1 MTAPEAFL
9 PEGLST
15 EGLPPEALPLPPENP
30 FAAAWTTPFGL
41 PPFAAIK
48 PEHIRP
54 AFEAALAKHKDEI
67 AAIVADPAAPDFAN
81 TIEALE
87 RAGRALSRVGGVF
100 YNLSG
105 ADTNEALQA
114 IEREL
119 SPITSR
125 HWSAI
130 MMDPALFARV
140 DAVFGQRDTLGLD
153 AEQARLLERTHR
165 GFIRSGAQL
174 GPEDK
179 ARLAAI
185 NERLAALGTQ
195 FSQNV
200 LKDESSYALIIEGEA
215 GLAGLPAFLLAAMA
229 RAAADRGHAGKHAVT
244 LSRSIIEPFLT
255 FSTRRDLREEA
266 FTAWSKRGENGNES
280 DNRAIVAEMVKLR
293 AEKAK
298 LLGFA
303 TFAHFKLDDTMAKTP
318 QNVRDLLEL
327 VWAPA
332 KLRAAQEAADL
343 AALAQSE
350 GENGPIRPSDWRH
363 YAEKVRQQTYALD
376 EAVLKPYLQLDRIVQ
391 AAFDVAGKLFGLSF
405 AARPE
410 LAGYHPDVR
419 IWEVTD
425 AASGRHIGLF
435 IGDYFARASKRSGAW
450 MSAYRG
456 QRNFGGEVRPIIVNV
471 CNFAKP
477 AEGRPALLSIDD
489 ARTLFHEFGHALH
502 GLLSDVT
509 YGSLAGTSVSRDF
522 VELPSQLYEHWFLTK
537 EVMQAYCLHA
547 ETAEPIPDTLI
558 DKIKLAQTFNQG
570 FATVEYT
577 SSALVDLAFHSL
589 DEPGEIDPLAFE
601 AAELARLDMPAQ
613 ITMRHRTPHFSH
625 VFSGDGYSAG
635 YYSYLWSE
643 VMDADAFNAFLEAGD
658 VFAPEL
664 AGRLKRFIYA
674 AGDTRDAAEAYT
686 LFRGRLP
693 TPDAL
698 LQKRGL
704 AA

>member
-1 MTAPEAFL
+1 MMNSAETAY
-9 PEGLST
+9 
-15 EGLPPEALPLPPENP
+15 PEALPLPAENP
-30 FAAAWTTPFGL
+30 FATRWETPFRL
-41 PPFAAIK
+41 PPFGAIR

-54 AFEAALAKHKDEI
+54 AFDAALAKHKGEI
-67 AAIVADPAAPDFAN
+67 AAIVADKAAPDFAN
-81 TIEALE
+81 SIEALE

-100 YNLSG
+100 FNLTG

-114 IEREL
+114 IEREM

-130 MMDPALFARV
+130 MMDEGLFARV
-140 DAVFGQRDTLGLD
+140 DAVFAGQDKLGLD
-153 AEQARLLERTHR
+153 AEQARLLERTYK
-165 GFIRSGAQL
+165 GFIRSGAKL
-174 GPEDK
+174 GADDK
-179 ARLAAI
+179 KRLATI
-185 NERLAALGTQ
+185 NERLAGLGTQ

-200 LKDESSYALIIEGEA
+200 LKDESSYALFIEDEA
-215 GLAGLPAFLLAAMA
+215 GLAGLPEFVKAAMA
-229 RAAADRGHAGKHAVT
+229 RAAADRGKPGQHAVT

-266 FTAWSKRGENGNES
+266 FIAWSKRGENGGES

-298 LLGFA
+298 LLGYA
-303 TFAHFKLDDTMAKTP
+303 TFAHFKLDDAMAKTP
-318 QNVRDLLEL
+318 EHVRGLLEL
-327 VWAPA
+327 VWKPA
-332 KLRAAQEAADL
+332 KARAAREAADL
-343 AALAQSE
+343 AALAQDE
-350 GENGPIRPSDWRH
+350 GENGPIRPWDWRH
-363 YAEKVRQQTYALD
+363 YAEKVRQKTYALD
-376 EAVLKPYLQLDRIVQ
+376 EAVLKPYLQLDRVRQ

-405 AARPE
+405 AERPE

-419 IWEVTD
+419 IFEVTE
-425 AASGRHIGLF
+425 AASSRHIGLF
-435 IGDYFARASKRSGAW
+435 IGDYFARSSKRSGAW
-450 MSAYRG
+450 MSAFRG
-456 QRNFGGEVRPIIVNV
+456 QRKLDGETRPIIVNV

-477 AEGRPALLSIDD
+477 AEGKPALLSIDD

-509 YGSLAGTSVSRDF
+509 YGSLAGTAVARDF
-522 VELPSQLYEHWFLTK
+522 VELPSQLYEHWFLTRD
-537 EVMQAYCLHA
+537 VMRQYCLHA
-547 ETAEPIPDTLI
+547 ETGEPIPEALI
-558 DKIKLAQTFNQG
+558 EKIEKAQTFNQG
-570 FATVEYT
+570 FSTVEYT

-589 DEPGEIDPLAFE
+589 EAPAEVDPLAFE
-601 AAELARLDMPAQ
+601 AAELKRIGMPDE
-613 ITMRHRTPHFSH
+613 ITMRHRTPHFTH

-643 VMDADAFNAFLEAGD
+643 VMDADAFNAFTETGD
-658 VFAPEL
+658 VFSAEV
-664 AGRLKRFIYA
+664 AEKLKRYIYS

-698 LQKRGL
+698 LEKRGL

>member
-1 MTAPEAFL
+1 MTSSKTAH
-9 PEGLST
+9 
-15 EGLPPEALPLPPENP
+15 PEALPALPAENP
-30 FAAAWTTPFGL
+30 FAARWETPFRL
-41 PPFAAIK
+41 PPFAEIQ
-48 PEHIRP
+48 PEHISP
-54 AFEAALAKHKDEI
+54 AFEAALAKHKAEI
-67 AAIVADPAAPDFAN
+67 AAIVADPVAPDFGN

-100 YNLSG
+100 YNLAG
-105 ADTNEALQA
+105 ADTNDALQE
-114 IEREL
+114 IEREM

-130 MMDPALFARV
+130 MMDEGLFARV
-140 DAVFGQRDTLGLD
+140 DAVNAKRDTLGLS
-153 AEQARLLERTHR
+153 AEQARLLERSYK
-165 GFIRSGAQL
+165 GFIRSGAKL
-174 GPEDK
+174 GAEDK
-179 ARLAAI
+179 KRLAAI

-200 LKDESSYALIIEGEA
+200 RNDEASYVLFIEDEA
-215 GLAGLPAFLLAAMA
+215 GLAGLPDFLQAAMA
-229 RAAADRGHAGKHAVT
+229 RAAADRGKPGLHAVT

-266 FTAWSKRGENGNES
+266 FIAWSKRGENGGES

-298 LLGFA
+298 LLGYA

-318 QNVRDLLEL
+318 QHVRDLLEL
-327 VWAPA
+327 VWKPA
-332 KLRAAQEAADL
+332 RARAGREAADL
-343 AALAQSE
+343 AALAQDE
-350 GENGPIRPSDWRH
+350 GENGPIRPWDWRH
-363 YAEKVRQQTYALD
+363 YSEKVRQKTYALD
-376 EAVLKPYLQLDRIVQ
+376 EAVLKQYLQLGRVRQ

-405 AARPE
+405 KERPE
-410 LAGYHPDVR
+410 LAGYHPDVS
-419 IWEVTD
+419 IFEVTEE
-425 AASGRHIGLF
+425 ASGRHIGLF
-435 IGDYFARASKRSGAW
+435 VGDYFARASKRSGAW
-450 MSAYRG
+450 MSAFRG
-456 QRNFGGEVRPIIVNV
+456 QRKLDGETRPIIVNV

-477 AEGRPALLSIDD
+477 AEGKPALLSLDD

-509 YGSLAGTSVSRDF
+509 YGSLAGTAVARDF
-522 VELPSQLYEHWFLTK
+522 VELPSQLYEHWFLTR
-537 EVMQAYCLHA
+537 EVMREYCRHA
-547 ETAEPIPDTLI
+547 ETGEPIPEALI
-558 DKIKLAQTFNQG
+558 DKIEKAQTFNQG

-589 DEPGEIDPLAFE
+589 EEPAEIDALAFE
-601 AAELARLDMPAQ
+601 AAELARIGMPGE
-613 ITMRHRTPHFSH
+613 IIMRHRTPHFTH

-643 VMDADAFNAFLEAGD
+643 VMDADAFNAFTETGD
-658 VFAPEL
+658 VFSPAL
-664 AGRLKRFIYA
+664 AEKLKRYIYS

-698 LQKRGL
+698 LEKRGL

>member
-1 MTAPEAFL
+1 MTLAPEALDL
-9 PEGLST
+9 P
-15 EGLPPEALPLPPENP
+15 ADNP
-30 FAAAWTTPFGL
+30 FARVWTTPFRL
-41 PPFAAIK
+41 PPFAEITTD
-48 PEHIRP
+48 HIRA
-54 AFEAALAKHKDEI
+54 AFEAALAKHRAEI
-67 AAIVADPAAPDFAN
+67 DAIVADPAVPDFAN

-100 YNLSG
+100 YNLTG
-105 ADTNEALQA
+105 AHTNEALQA
-114 IEREL
+114 IEREM
-119 SPITSR
+119 SPLTSR

-130 MMDPALFARV
+130 MMDLKLFARV
-140 DAVFGQRDTLGLD
+140 DAVNARREALGLD

-174 GPEDK
+174 DAAGK

-185 NERLAALGTQ
+185 NERLAELGTR
-195 FSQNV
+195 FGQNV
-200 LKDESSYALIIEGEA
+200 LKDESSYALVIA
-215 GLAGLPAFLLAAMA
+215 DQDGLAGLPGFVVAAMA
-229 RAAADRGHAGKHAVT
+229 QAASDRGHEGRHAVT

-266 FTAWSKRGENGNES
+266 FLAWSRRGENGGET
-280 DNRAIVAEMVKLR
+280 DNRAIVAEMVRLR
-293 AEKAK
+293 AEKAT
-298 LLGFA
+298 LLGFR
-303 TFAHFKLDDTMAKTP
+303 TFAHFKLDDSMAKTP
-318 QNVRDLLEL
+318 ENVRELLEL
-327 VWAPA
+327 VWRPA
-332 KLRAAQEAADL
+332 KTRAAREAAEL

-350 GENGPIRPSDWRH
+350 GENGPIRPWDWRH

-376 EAVLKPYLQLDRIVQ
+376 EAVLKPYLQLDRIIA
-391 AAFDVAGKLFGLSF
+391 AAFDVAGRLFGLSF
-405 AARPE
+405 VEQRD
-410 LAGYHPDVR
+410 LQGYHPDVR
-419 IWEVTD
+419 IWEVRE
-425 AASGRHIGLF
+425 GERHIGLF

-450 MSAYRG
+450 MSAFRG
-456 QRNFGGEVRPIIVNV
+456 QRKLDGETRPIIVNV

-477 AEGRPALLSIDD
+477 AEGQPALLSVDD

-502 GLLSDVT
+502 GLLSDVR

-522 VELPSQLYEHWFLTK
+522 VELPSQLYEHWFLTP
-537 EVMQAYCLHA
+537 EVMQRYCLHA
-547 ETAEPIPDTLI
+547 QTGEPIPAALI
-558 DKIKLAQTFNQG
+558 ETIKRAQTFNQG

-589 DEPGEIDPLAFE
+589 EQPGEIDALEFE
-601 AAELARLDMPAQ
+601 SAELTRLGMPAE
-613 ITMRHRTPHFSH
+613 ITMRHRTPHFTH

-643 VMDADAFNAFLEAGD
+643 VMDADAFNAFTETGD
-658 VFAPEL
+658 VFSAEI
-664 AGRLKRFIYA
+664 AARLKRYIYS

-698 LQKRGL
+698 LAKRGL

>member
-1 MTAPEAFL
+1 MTAPEALDL
-9 PEGLST
+9 PES
-15 EGLPPEALPLPPENP
+15 NP
-30 FAAAWTTPFGL
+30 FSRVWDTPFKL
-41 PPFAAIK
+41 PPFAEIT

-54 AFEAALAKHKDEI
+54 AFDAALAKHKAEI
-67 AAIVADPAAPDFAN
+67 AAIIADPAKPDFAN
-81 TIEALE
+81 TIEAME
-87 RAGRALSRVGGVF
+87 KAGRALSRVGGVF
-100 YNLSG
+100 YNLTG
-105 ADTNEALQA
+105 AHTNEALQA
-114 IEREL
+114 IEREM

-140 DAVFGQRDTLGLD
+140 ERVYERREALHLD
-153 AEQARLLERTHR
+153 AEQMRLLERSYR
-165 GFIRSGAQL
+165 GFVRAGARL
-174 GPEDK
+174 GPVDK
-179 ARLAAI
+179 TRLAAI

-200 LKDESSYALIIEGEA
+200 LKDESSYALILDQEEK
-215 GLAGLPAFLLAAMA
+215 LAGLPPFLLAAMA
-229 RAAADRGHAGKHAVT
+229 RAAADRGHEGKHAVT

-266 FTAWSKRGENGNES
+266 FIAWSKRGEHVGKT
-280 DNRAIVAEMVKLR
+280 DNRGLVAEMVKLR

-298 LLGFA
+298 LLGFK
-303 TFAHFKLDDTMAKTP
+303 TFAHFKLDDCMAKTP
-318 QNVRDLLEL
+318 ENVRELLEL
-327 VWAPA
+327 VWTPA
-332 KLRAAQEAADL
+332 KARAAQEAANL
-343 AALAQSE
+343 AAMAQDE
-350 GENGPIRPSDWRH
+350 GENGPIRPWDWRH

-376 EAVLKPYLQLDRIVQ
+376 EAVLKPYLQLDRIIA
-391 AAFDVAGKLFGLSF
+391 AAFDTAGKLFGLAF
-405 AARPE
+405 E
-410 LAGYHPDVR
+410 EKKGLAGYHPDVR
-419 IWEVTD
+419 FWEVTE

-435 IGDYFARASKRSGAW
+435 VGDYFARPSKRSGAW
-450 MSAYRG
+450 MSAFRG
-456 QRNFGGEVRPIIVNV
+456 QRKLGGEIRPIIVNV

-477 AEGRPALLSIDD
+477 EEGKPALLSLDD

-509 YGSLAGTSVSRDF
+509 YGSLAGTAVSRDF

-537 EVMQAYCLHA
+537 EVMQRFCLHA
-547 ETAEPIPDTLI
+547 ETGKPIPQALI
-558 DKIKLAQTFNQG
+558 DKIRQAQTFNQG

-589 DEPGEIDPLAFE
+589 EKPDGLDPIAFE
-601 AAELARLDMPAQ
+601 AAELERLGMPSE
-613 ITMRHRTPHFSH
+613 IIMRHRTPHFTH

-643 VMDADAFNAFLEAGD
+643 VMDADAFNAFVEAGD
-658 VFAPEL
+658 VFAPEV
-664 AGRLKRFIYA
+664 AGKLKRYIYS

-698 LQKRGL
+698 LEKRGL

>member
-1 MTAPEAFL
+1 MTA
-9 PEGLST
+9 S
-15 EGLPPEALPLPPENP
+15 EALNLPAGNP
-30 FAAAWTTPFGL
+30 FAQAWETPFGL
-41 PPFAAIK
+41 PPFAEIT
-48 PEHIRP
+48 PEHIREAYP
-54 AFEAALAKHKDEI
+54 AALEKHRAEI
-67 AAIVADPAAPDFAN
+67 EAIKAEPAAPDFAN
-81 TIEALE
+81 TVEALE
-87 RAGRALSRVGGVF
+87 RAGRGMSRLGGVF
-100 YNLSG
+100 YNLAG

-114 IEREL
+114 IEREM
-119 SPITSR
+119 SPVMSR

-140 DAVFGQRDTLGLD
+140 DAVFRQREALGLD
-153 AEQARLLERTHR
+153 AEQTRLLERTHR
-165 GFIRSGAQL
+165 GFVRSGAQL

-185 NERLAALGTQ
+185 NERLAGLGTS
-195 FSQNV
+195 FGQNL
-200 LKDESSYALIIEGEA
+200 LKDEAGYALVLEDEA
-215 GLAGLPAFLLAAMA
+215 DLAGLPPFVVAAMA
-229 RAAADRGHAGKHAVT
+229 RAAADRGHPGKHAVT

-255 FSTRRDLREEA
+255 FSTRRDLREET
-266 FTAWSKRGENGNES
+266 FLAWSRRGENGGET
-280 DNRAIVAEMVKLR
+280 DNRAIVAEMVELR
-293 AEKAK
+293 AQKAK

-303 TFAHFKLDDTMAKTP
+303 TFADFKLDDSMAKTP
-318 QNVRDLLEL
+318 AHVRELLEL
-327 VWAPA
+327 VWKPA
-332 KLRAAQEAADL
+332 KARAAQEAADL
-343 AALAQSE
+343 AALAQAE
-350 GENGPIRPSDWRH
+350 GENGPIRPSDWR
-363 YAEKVRQQTYALD
+363 YYSEKVRQQTYALD
-376 EAVLKPYLQLDRIVQ
+376 EAVLKPYLQLDRIIA
-391 AAFDVAGKLFGLSF
+391 AAFDTAGKLFGLSF
-405 AARPE
+405 AEKPE

-419 IWEVTD
+419 IWEVSEE
-425 AASGRHIGLF
+425 ASGRHIGLF
-435 IGDYFARASKRSGAW
+435 LGDYFARPSKRSGAW

-456 QRNFGGEVRPIIVNV
+456 QRRQDGEVRPIIVNV

-477 AEGRPALLSIDD
+477 AEGKPALLSIDD

-537 EVMQAYCLHA
+537 EVMQRFCLHA
-547 ETAEPIPDTLI
+547 ETGEPIPDALI
-558 DKIKLAQTFNQG
+558 EKIRKAQTFNQG

-589 DEPGEIDPLAFE
+589 EAPAKVDPLAFE
-601 AAELARLDMPAQ
+601 AAELARIGMPAE

-643 VMDADAFNAFLEAGD
+643 VMDADAFNAFIEAGD
-658 VFAPEL
+658 VFSVEV
-664 AGRLKRFIYA
+664 AGKLKRYIYS
-674 AGDTRDAAEAYT
+674 AGDTRDPAEAYT

-698 LQKRGL
+698 LEKRGL

>member
-1 MTAPEAFL
+1 MNSAETAY
-9 PEGLST
+9 
-15 EGLPPEALPLPPENP
+15 PEALPLPAENP
-30 FAAAWTTPFGL
+30 FATRWETPFRL
-41 PPFAAIK
+41 PPFGAIR

-54 AFEAALAKHKDEI
+54 AFDAALAKHKGEI
-67 AAIVADPAAPDFAN
+67 AAIVADKAAPDFAN
-81 TIEALE
+81 SIEALE

-100 YNLSG
+100 FNLTG

-114 IEREL
+114 IEREM

-130 MMDPALFARV
+130 MMDEGLFARV
-140 DAVFGQRDTLGLD
+140 DAVFAGQDKLGLD
-153 AEQARLLERTHR
+153 AEQARLLERTYK
-165 GFIRSGAQL
+165 GFIRSGAKL
-174 GPEDK
+174 GADDK
-179 ARLAAI
+179 KRLATI
-185 NERLAALGTQ
+185 NERLAGLGTQ

-200 LKDESSYALIIEGEA
+200 LKDESSYALFIEDEA
-215 GLAGLPAFLLAAMA
+215 GLAGLPEFVKAAMA
-229 RAAADRGHAGKHAVT
+229 RAAADRGKPGQHAVT

-266 FTAWSKRGENGNES
+266 FIAWSKRGENGGES

-298 LLGFA
+298 LLGYA
-303 TFAHFKLDDTMAKTP
+303 TFAHFKLDDAMAKTP
-318 QNVRDLLEL
+318 EHVRGLLEL
-327 VWAPA
+327 VWKPA
-332 KLRAAQEAADL
+332 KARAAREAADL
-343 AALAQSE
+343 AALAQDE
-350 GENGPIRPSDWRH
+350 GENGPIRPWDWRH
-363 YAEKVRQQTYALD
+363 YAEKVRQKTYALD
-376 EAVLKPYLQLDRIVQ
+376 EAVLKPYLQLDRVRQ

-405 AARPE
+405 AERPE

-419 IWEVTD
+419 IFEVTE
-425 AASGRHIGLF
+425 AASSRHIGLF
-435 IGDYFARASKRSGAW
+435 IGDYFARSSKRSGAW
-450 MSAYRG
+450 MSAFRG
-456 QRNFGGEVRPIIVNV
+456 QRKLDGETRPIIVNV

-477 AEGRPALLSIDD
+477 AEGKPALLSIDD

-509 YGSLAGTSVSRDF
+509 YGSLAGTAVARDF
-522 VELPSQLYEHWFLTK
+522 VELPSQLYEHWFLTRD
-537 EVMQAYCLHA
+537 VMRQYCLHA
-547 ETAEPIPDTLI
+547 ETGEPIPEALI
-558 DKIKLAQTFNQG
+558 EKIEKAQTFNQG
-570 FATVEYT
+570 FSTVEYT

-589 DEPGEIDPLAFE
+589 EAPAEVDPLAFE
-601 AAELARLDMPAQ
+601 AAELKRIGMPDE
-613 ITMRHRTPHFSH
+613 ITMRHRTPHFTH

-643 VMDADAFNAFLEAGD
+643 VMDADAFNAFTETGD
-658 VFAPEL
+658 VFSAEV
-664 AGRLKRFIYA
+664 AEKLKRYIYS

-698 LQKRGL
+698 LEKRGL

>member
-1 MTAPEAFL
+1 M
-9 PEGLST
+9 
-15 EGLPPEALPLPPENP
+15 
-30 FAAAWTTPFGL
+30 

-48 PEHIRP
+48 PEHIRA
-54 AFEAALAKHKDEI
+54 AFDAALAKHKDEI

-87 RAGRALSRVGGVF
+87 QAGRALSRVGGVF
-100 YNLSG
+100 YNLTG
-105 ADTNEALQA
+105 ADTNEALQV
-114 IEREL
+114 IEREM

-130 MMDPALFARV
+130 MMDEGLFAQV
-140 DAVFGQRDTLGLD
+140 DAVYAKRDTLGL
-153 AEQARLLERTHR
+153 APEQARLLERTYK
-165 GFIRSGAQL
+165 GFVRSGAKL
-174 GPEDK
+174 SPEDK
-179 ARLAAI
+179 KRLAAI

-200 LKDESSYALIIEGEA
+200 LKDESSYALFIADEA
-215 GLAGLPAFLLAAMA
+215 GLAGLPEFLKAAMA
-229 RAAADRGHAGKHAVT
+229 RAAADRAKPGQHAVT

-266 FTAWSKRGENGNES
+266 FIAWSKRGENGGDS
-280 DNRAIVAEMVKLR
+280 DNRAIVAEMVNLR

-298 LLGFA
+298 LLGYP
-303 TFAHFKLDDTMAKTP
+303 TFAHFKLDDAMAKTP
-318 QNVRDLLEL
+318 EHVRDLLEL
-327 VWAPA
+327 VWKPA
-332 KLRAAQEAADL
+332 KARAAREAADL

-350 GENGPIRPSDWRH
+350 GENGPIRPWDWRH
-363 YAEKVRQQTYALD
+363 YAEKVRQKTYALD
-376 EAVLKPYLQLDRIVQ
+376 ETVLKPYLQLDRVRQ

-405 AARPE
+405 VERPE

-419 IWEVTD
+419 IFEVTE

-435 IGDYFARASKRSGAW
+435 IGDYFARSSKRSGAW
-450 MSAYRG
+450 MSAFRG
-456 QRNFGGEVRPIIVNV
+456 QRKLGGEVRPIIVNV

-477 AEGRPALLSIDD
+477 AEGKPALLSLDD

-509 YGSLAGTSVSRDF
+509 YGSLAGTSVARDF
-522 VELPSQLYEHWFLTK
+522 VELPSQLYEHWFLTR
-537 EVMQAYCLHA
+537 EVMRQYCLHA
-547 ETAEPIPDTLI
+547 ETGEPIPEALI
-558 DKIKLAQTFNQG
+558 EKIETAQTFNQG

-589 DEPGEIDPLAFE
+589 EAPAEVDPLAFE
-601 AAELARLDMPAQ
+601 AAELARIGMPAE
-613 ITMRHRTPHFSH
+613 ITMRHRTPHFTH

-643 VMDADAFNAFLEAGD
+643 VMDADAFNAFTETGD
-658 VFAPEL
+658 VFSAAVAEK
-664 AGRLKRFIYA
+664 LKRYIYS

-698 LQKRGL
+698 LEKRGL

>member
-1 MTAPEAFL
+1 MTLAPEALSL
-9 PEGLST
+9 P
-15 EGLPPEALPLPPENP
+15 ANNP
-30 FAAAWTTPFGL
+30 FSRVWDTPFGL
-41 PPFAAIK
+41 PPFAAIA
-48 PEHIRP
+48 PEHIHP
-54 AFEAALAKHKDEI
+54 AFEAALSKHRSEI
-67 AAIVADPAAPDFAN
+67 DALTTEAAAPDFAN

-100 YNLSG
+100 YNLAG

-119 SPITSR
+119 SPLTSR

-140 DAVFGQRDTLGLD
+140 DAVFARRETLGLD

-179 ARLAAI
+179 MRLAAI
-185 NERLAALGTQ
+185 NERLAGLGTQ

-200 LKDESSYALIIEGEA
+200 LKDESSYALIIEDEA
-215 GLAGLPAFLLAAMA
+215 GLAGLPTFLIAAMA
-229 RAAADRGHAGKHAVT
+229 RAATDRGHAGKHAVT

-266 FTAWSKRGENGNES
+266 FIAWSKRGENGGET

-298 LLGFA
+298 LLGFP
-303 TFAHFKLDDTMAKTP
+303 TFAHFKLDDSMAKTP
-318 QNVRDLLEL
+318 THVRDLLEL
-327 VWAPA
+327 VWKPA
-332 KLRAAQEAADL
+332 KARAAREAADL

-350 GENGPIRPSDWRH
+350 GENGPIRPWDWRH

-376 EAVLKPYLQLDRIVQ
+376 EAVLKPYLQLDRIIT
-391 AAFDVAGKLFGLSF
+391 AAFDVAGKLFGLAF
-405 AARPE
+405 EAKPD
-410 LAGYHPDVR
+410 LKGYHPDVR
-419 IWEVTD
+419 IWEVKEV
-425 AASGRHIGLF
+425 ASGRHIGLF
-435 IGDYFARASKRSGAW
+435 LGDYFARASKRSGAW

-456 QRNFGGEVRPIIVNV
+456 QRNFDGEVRPIIVNV

-477 AEGRPALLSIDD
+477 AEGKPALLSIDD

-502 GLLSDVT
+502 GLLSDVH

-522 VELPSQLYEHWFLTK
+522 VELPSQLYEHWFLTS

-547 ETAEPIPDTLI
+547 ETGEPIPAALI
-558 DKIKLAQTFNQG
+558 DKIKTAQTFNQG
-570 FATVEYT
+570 FSTVEYT

-589 DEPGEIDPLAFE
+589 EDPGEIDPLAFE
-601 AAELARLDMPAQ
+601 AAELKRIGMPDE
-613 ITMRHRTPHFSH
+613 IIMRHRTPHFTH

-643 VMDADAFNAFLEAGD
+643 VMDADAFNAFIEAGD
-658 VFAPEL
+658 VFAP
-664 AGRLKRFIYA
+664 AVANKLKRYIYS
-674 AGDTRDAAEAYT
+674 AGDTRDPAEAYT

-698 LQKRGL
+698 LEKRGL

>member
-1 MTAPEAFL
+1 MSSADTAYPE
-9 PEGLST
+9 S
-15 EGLPPEALPLPPENP
+15 LPLPVENP
-30 FAAAWTTPFGL
+30 FATRWETPFRL

-54 AFEAALAKHKDEI
+54 AFDAALDKHKAEI
-67 AAIVADPAAPDFAN
+67 AAIVGDEAAPDFAN

-100 YNLSG
+100 YNLTG

-114 IEREL
+114 IEREM
-119 SPITSR
+119 SPISSR

-130 MMDPALFARV
+130 MMDEGLFARV
-140 DAVFGQRDTLGLD
+140 DAVNAKRDTLGLG
-153 AEQARLLERTHR
+153 AEQARLLERTYK
-165 GFIRSGAQL
+165 GFIRSGAKL
-174 GPEDK
+174 APEDK
-179 ARLAAI
+179 KRLAAI

-200 LKDESSYALIIEGEA
+200 LKDESAYALFIEDEA
-215 GLAGLPAFLLAAMA
+215 GLAGLPEFLKAAMA
-229 RAAADRGHAGKHAVT
+229 RAAADRGRPDQHAVT

-266 FTAWSKRGENGNES
+266 FIAWSKRGENGGES
-280 DNRAIVAEMVKLR
+280 DNRAIVSEMVKLR

-298 LLGFA
+298 LLGYP
-303 TFAHFKLDDTMAKTP
+303 TFAHFKLDDAMAKTP
-318 QNVRDLLEL
+318 EHVRGLLEL
-327 VWAPA
+327 VWKPA
-332 KLRAAQEAADL
+332 KARAAREAADL
-343 AALAQSE
+343 AALAQDE
-350 GENGPIRPSDWRH
+350 GENGPIRPWDWRH
-363 YAEKVRQQTYALD
+363 YAEKVRQKTYALD
-376 EAVLKPYLQLDRIVQ
+376 ETVLKPYLQLDRIRQ

-405 AARPE
+405 AERPE

-419 IWEVTD
+419 IFEVTE
-425 AASGRHIGLF
+425 AATGRHIGLF
-435 IGDYFARASKRSGAW
+435 IGDYFARSSKRSGAW
-450 MSAYRG
+450 MSAFRG
-456 QRNFGGEVRPIIVNV
+456 QRKLGGETRPIIVNV

-477 AEGRPALLSIDD
+477 AEGKPALLSLDD

-509 YGSLAGTSVSRDF
+509 YGSLAGTAVARDF
-522 VELPSQLYEHWFLTK
+522 VELPSQLYEHWFLTR
-537 EVMQAYCLHA
+537 EVMRDYCLHA
-547 ETAEPIPDTLI
+547 ETGEPIPEALI
-558 DKIKLAQTFNQG
+558 EKIEKAQTFNQG
-570 FATVEYT
+570 FSTVEYT

-589 DEPGEIDPLAFE
+589 EEPAEVDPLAFE
-601 AAELARLDMPAQ
+601 AAELARIGMPNE
-613 ITMRHRTPHFSH
+613 IIMRHRTPHFTH

-643 VMDADAFNAFLEAGD
+643 VMDADAFNAFIETGD
-658 VFAPEL
+658 VFSAQL
-664 AGRLKRFIYA
+664 AEKLKRYIYS

-698 LQKRGL
+698 LEKRGL

>member
-1 MTAPEAFL
+1 MTAPEALDL
-9 PEGLST
+9 PES
-15 EGLPPEALPLPPENP
+15 NP
-30 FAAAWTTPFGL
+30 FSRVWDTPFGL
-41 PPFAAIK
+41 PPFDEIK

-54 AFEAALAKHKDEI
+54 AFAAALAKHKAEI
-67 AAIVADPAAPDFAN
+67 AAIVADPARADFAN
-81 TIEALE
+81 TIEAME

-100 YNLSG
+100 YNLAG
-105 ADTNEALQA
+105 AHTNEELQA
-114 IEREL
+114 IEREM

-125 HWSAI
+125 HWSSI

-140 DAVFGQRDTLGLD
+140 ERVYERREALQLQP
-153 AEQARLLERTHR
+153 EQVRLLERSYR
-165 GFIRSGAQL
+165 GFVRAGARL
-174 GPEDK
+174 GPGDK

-200 LKDESSYALIIEGEA
+200 LGDESSYMLILDEEEK
-215 GLAGLPAFLLAAMA
+215 LAGLPPFLKAATA
-229 RAAADRGHAGKHAVT
+229 RAAADRGHDGKHAVT

-266 FTAWSKRGENGNES
+266 FTAWSKRGEHRGKT
-280 DNRAIVAEMVKLR
+280 DNRGLVAEMVRLR

-298 LLGFA
+298 LLGFK
-303 TFAHFKLDDTMAKTP
+303 TFAHFKLDDCMAKTP
-318 QNVRDLLEL
+318 EKVRELLEL
-327 VWAPA
+327 VWTPA
-332 KLRAAQEAADL
+332 KARAAREAADL
-343 AALAQSE
+343 AALAQGE
-350 GENGPIRPSDWRH
+350 GENGPIRPWDWRH

-376 EAVLKPYLQLDRIVQ
+376 EAMLKPYLQLDRIIA
-391 AAFDVAGKLFGLSF
+391 AAFDTAGKLFGLSF
-405 AARPE
+405 TEKRD

-419 IWEVTD
+419 IWEVTE
-425 AASGRHIGLF
+425 AGSGRHIGLF
-435 IGDYFARASKRSGAW
+435 LGDYFARPSKRSGAW
-450 MSAYRG
+450 MSAFRG
-456 QRNFGGEVRPIIVNV
+456 QRKLGGEIRPIIVNV

-477 AEGRPALLSIDD
+477 EEGKPALLSLDD

-509 YGSLAGTSVSRDF
+509 YGSLAGTAVSRDF
-522 VELPSQLYEHWFLTK
+522 VELPSQLYEHWFLTE
-537 EVMQAYCLHA
+537 EVMQRYCLHA
-547 ETAEPIPDTLI
+547 ETGEPIPQALI
-558 DKIKLAQTFNQG
+558 DKIRKAQTFNQG

-589 DEPGEIDPLAFE
+589 EKPGEIDPLAFE
-601 AAELARLDMPAQ
+601 AAELERLGMPAE
-613 ITMRHRTPHFSH
+613 IIMRHRTPHFTH

-643 VMDADAFNAFLEAGD
+643 VMDADAFNAFVEAGD
-658 VFAPEL
+658 VFAPEV
-664 AGRLKRFIYA
+664 AGKLKRYIYS

-698 LQKRGL
+698 LEKRGL

>member
-1 MTAPEAFL
+1 MNSAATAY
-9 PEGLST
+9 
-15 EGLPPEALPLPPENP
+15 PEALPLPAENP
-30 FAAAWTTPFGL
+30 FATRWETPFRL
-41 PPFAAIK
+41 PPFAAIR
-48 PEHIRP
+48 PEHIRA
-54 AFEAALAKHKDEI
+54 AFDAALAKHRDEI
-67 AAIVADPAAPDFAN
+67 AAIVANPAAPDFAN
-81 TIEALE
+81 TVEALE

-100 YNLSG
+100 YNLAG

-114 IEREL
+114 IEREI

-130 MMDPALFARV
+130 MMDEALFAQV
-140 DAVFGQRDTLGLD
+140 DAVYARRDTLGLT
-153 AEQARLLERTHR
+153 AEQARLLERTHK
-165 GFIRSGAQL
+165 GFVRAGARL

-179 ARLAAI
+179 QRLAAI

-200 LKDESSYALIIEGEA
+200 LKDESAYALFIADES
-215 GLAGLPAFLLAAMA
+215 GLAGLPEFLKAAMA
-229 RAAADRGHAGKHAVT
+229 RAAADRGRPGQHAVT

-266 FTAWSKRGENGNES
+266 FIAWSRRGENGGES
-280 DNRAIVAEMVKLR
+280 DNRGIVAEMVSLR

-298 LLGFA
+298 LLGYP
-303 TFAHFKLDDTMAKTP
+303 TFAHFKLDDAMAKTP
-318 QNVRDLLEL
+318 EHVRDLLEL
-327 VWAPA
+327 VWKPA
-332 KLRAAQEAADL
+332 KARAAREAADL
-343 AALAQSE
+343 AALAQEE
-350 GENGPIRPSDWRH
+350 GENGPIRPWDWRH
-363 YAEKVRQQTYALD
+363 YAEKVRQKTYALD
-376 EAVLKPYLQLDRIVQ
+376 EAVLKPYLQLDRVRQ

-405 AARPE
+405 AERPE

-419 IWEVTD
+419 IFEVTET
-425 AASGRHIGLF
+425 ATGRHIGLF
-435 IGDYFARASKRSGAW
+435 LGDYFARSSKRSGAW
-450 MSAYRG
+450 MSAFRG
-456 QRNFGGEVRPIIVNV
+456 QRKLDGEVRPLIVNV

-477 AEGRPALLSIDD
+477 AEGKPALLSLDD

-509 YGSLAGTSVSRDF
+509 YGSLAGTSVARDF
-522 VELPSQLYEHWFLTK
+522 VELPSQLYEHWFLTR
-537 EVMQAYCLHA
+537 EVMRQYCLHA
-547 ETAEPIPDTLI
+547 ETGEPIPEALI
-558 DKIKLAQTFNQG
+558 EKIEKAQTFNQG

-589 DEPGEIDPLAFE
+589 EAPAEVDPLAFE
-601 AAELARLDMPAQ
+601 AAELRRLGMPAE
-613 ITMRHRTPHFSH
+613 ITMRHRTPHFTH

-643 VMDADAFNAFLEAGD
+643 VMDADAFNAFIETGD
-658 VFAPEL
+658 VFSAEM
-664 AGRLKRFIYA
+664 AAKLKRYIYS

-698 LQKRGL
+698 LEKRGL

>member
-1 MTAPEAFL
+1 MNSADTVH
-9 PEGLST
+9 
-15 EGLPPEALPLPPENP
+15 PEALPLPAENP
-30 FAAAWTTPFGL
+30 FAARWETPFRL
-41 PPFAAIK
+41 PPFAAIR

-54 AFEAALAKHKDEI
+54 AFDAALAKHKAEI
-67 AAIVADPAAPDFAN
+67 AAIVADPAEPDFAN

-100 YNLSG
+100 HNLTG

-114 IEREL
+114 IEREM

-130 MMDPALFARV
+130 MMDEGLFARV
-140 DAVFGQRDTLGLD
+140 DAVFAGQDALGLD
-153 AEQARLLERTHR
+153 AEQARLLERTHK
-165 GFIRSGAQL
+165 GFIRSGAKL
-174 GPEDK
+174 GAEDK
-179 ARLAAI
+179 KRLAAI

-200 LKDESSYALIIEGEA
+200 LKDESAYALFIADEA
-215 GLAGLPAFLLAAMA
+215 GLAGLPDFLKAAMA
-229 RAAADRGHAGKHAVT
+229 RAAADRGKPGQHAVT

-255 FSTRRDLREEA
+255 FSKRRDLREEA
-266 FTAWSKRGENGNES
+266 FVAWSKRGENGGDS
-280 DNRAIVAEMVKLR
+280 DNRAIVAEMVSLR
-293 AEKAK
+293 AQKAK

-318 QNVRDLLEL
+318 ENVRALLEL

-332 KLRAAQEAADL
+332 KARAAREAADL
-343 AALAQSE
+343 AAMAQGE
-350 GENGPIRPSDWRH
+350 GENGPIRPWDWRH
-363 YAEKVRQQTYALD
+363 YAEKVRQKTYALD
-376 EAVLKPYLQLDRIVQ
+376 EAVLKPYLQLDRVRQ

-405 AARPE
+405 AERPE

-419 IWEVTD
+419 IFEVTES
-425 AASGRHIGLF
+425 ASGRHIGLF
-435 IGDYFARASKRSGAW
+435 VGDDFARSSKRSGAW
-450 MSAYRG
+450 MSAFRG
-456 QRNFGGEVRPIIVNV
+456 QRKLDGEVRPIIVNV

-477 AEGRPALLSIDD
+477 AEGKPALLSLDD

-502 GLLSDVT
+502 GLLSDVR
-509 YGSLAGTSVSRDF
+509 YGSLAGTAVARDF
-522 VELPSQLYEHWFLTK
+522 VELPSQLYEHWFLTR
-537 EVMQAYCLHA
+537 EVMRKYCLHVD
-547 ETAEPIPDTLI
+547 TGEPIPESLI
-558 DKIKLAQTFNQG
+558 EKIEKAQTFNQG
-570 FATVEYT
+570 FSAVEYT

-589 DEPGEIDPLAFE
+589 EDPAEVDPLAFE
-601 AAELARLDMPAQ
+601 AAELARIGMPTE
-613 ITMRHRTPHFSH
+613 ITMRHRTPHFTH
-625 VFSGDGYSAG
+625 VFAGDGYSAG

-643 VMDADAFNAFLEAGD
+643 VMDADAFNAFRETGD

-664 AGRLKRFIYA
+664 ADRLKRYIYS

-698 LQKRGL
+698 LEKRGL